1 MKKMYLL
8 VVLVCNGILL
18 FGQSQPNNVDLG
30 LFVNGANGSS
40 VATGAYVEVA
50 LRIKPGGGSYTA
62 LPVGDDFGLYLVAPR
77 SDFSLSDIVT
87 ISEVNSAI
95 YGTSATT
102 VMVDA
107 GVLDLSGIDDNNW
120 YFPVVLNSG
129 AGLNLTSL
137 SAATNAWSYAFTF
150 KFNNAKT
157 VAAINKIRVVDGSN
171 NTALSTFAGGA
182 VRTNIQ
188 MGGSNQLTANAL
200 ITLPV
205 SLLNFSGY
213 KSGSKNVL
221 KWTTTSEQN
230 NAGFEV
236 QRSSDGVNYIT
247 LGYVNTLAPGG
258 NSQSEISY
266 NYDDNSPVVNKRNY
280 YRLNQKDIDGRSKIS
295 NVVLINGDKPTVIGI
310 GGIFP
315 NPASSTVNVLID
327 APRRD
332 DVTVVVMDALGKTLK
347 QKVVNVEI
355 GSNTVPVEIS
365 SLSSGSYLVKVLC
378 KSTDCETA
386 VSKFVKQ

>member
-8 VVLVCNGILL
+8 VVLVCNGLL
-18 FGQSQPNNVDLG
+18 MFGQSQPNNVDIG

-40 VATGAYVEVA
+40 AATGAYVEVA
-50 LRIKPGGGSYTA
+50 LRVKPGGGSYNSTTLA
-62 LPVGDDFGLYLVAPR
+62 DDFGLYLVAPR

-95 YGTSATT
+95 YATSATT
-102 VMVDA
+102 VMIDG

-120 YFPVVLNSG
+120 YFPVVLNT
-129 AGLNLTSL
+129 AGMNLSSL
-137 SAATNAWSYAFTF
+137 SAVTNAWSFAFTF

-157 VAAINKIRVVDGSN
+157 VAAINKLRVVDGSN
-171 NTALSTFAGGA
+171 NTALSTYAGGA
-182 VRTNIQ
+182 VRSNIQ
-188 MGGSNQLTANAL
+188 MGGSNQLTANAF

-236 QRSSDGVNYIT
+236 QRSSDGVTYTTLAYI
-247 LGYVNTLAPGG
+247 NTLAPGG

-266 NYDDNSPVVNKRNY
+266 SYDDNSPVVNKRNY

-327 APRRD
+327 APKRD

-365 SLSSGSYLVKVLC
+365 SLASGSYLVKVLC
-378 KSTDCETA
+378 KSSDCETA

>member
-8 VVLVCNGILL
+8 VVLVFNGLIL
-18 FGQSQPNNVDLG
+18 FSQSQPNNIDIG
-30 LFVNGANGSS
+30 LFVNGAHGSS

-50 LRIKPGGGSYTA
+50 LRIKPGGGSYTP
-62 LPVGDDFGLYLVAPR
+62 LPVADDYGLYLVAPR
-77 SDFSLSDIVT
+77 SDYSLSDVVT

-95 YGTSATT
+95 YGTAATT
-102 VMVDA
+102 VMIDA
-107 GVLDLSGIDDNNW
+107 GVLDLSGFDDNNW

-129 AGLNLTSL
+129 SGLNLSSL
-137 SAATNAWSYAFTF
+137 NAATNAWSFSFTF

-157 VAAINKIRVVDGSN
+157 TTAINKLRVVDMSN

-188 MGGSNQLTANAL
+188 MGGANQLTANAL

-221 KWTTTSEQN
+221 KWTTSSEQN

-236 QRSSDGVNYIT
+236 QRSTDGSNYSVI
-247 LGYVNTLAPGG
+247 GFVNTLAPGG
-258 NSQSEISY
+258 NSGTEVSY
-266 NYDDNSPVVNKRNY
+266 TFDDNSPVVSKRNY
-280 YRLNQKDIDGRSKIS
+280 YRLNQKDIDGRSKWS
-295 NVVLINGDKPTVIGI
+295 NVVLINGDKPTSIGI

-315 NPASSTVNVLID
+315 NPASTTVNVLID

-332 DVTVVVMDALGKTLK
+332 DVTVVLMDALGKTIK

-355 GSNTVPVEIS
+355 GSNTVPVEIG
-365 SLSSGSYLVKVLC
+365 SLANGSYLVKVLC
-378 KSTDCETA
+378 KSSDCETA
-386 VSKFVKQ
+386 VSKFAKQ